1 MREEIAVNL
10 LVWIIFGLISLT
22 AFLSIVFGQT
32 FEETFKWLISL
43 PFVVS
48 FMIILAAIIIILYPF
63 DWVYKK
69 LKSKK
74 LEE

>member
-1 MREEIAVNL
+1 MNL
-10 LVWIIFGLISLT
+10 LVWIILGLISLT
-22 AFLSIVFGQT
+22 AFLSIVFDET
-32 FEETFKWLISL
+32 FWATFKWLISL

-48 FMIILAAIIIILYPF
+48 FMIILAVIIIILYPF

>member
-1 MREEIAVNL
+1 MNL

-22 AFLSIVFGQT
+22 AFMSIVFQET
-32 FEETFKWLISL
+32 FWGTFKWLISL
-43 PFVVS
+43 PFLVS
-48 FMIILAAIIIILYPF
+48 FMIILAVIIIILYPF

-74 LEE
+74 FEE

>member
-1 MREEIAVNL
+1 MNL
-10 LVWIIFGLISLT
+10 LVWIILGLISLT
-22 AFLSIVFGQT
+22 AFLSIVFDET
-32 FEETFKWLISL
+32 FWVTFKWLIAL
-43 PFVVS
+43 PFIAA
-48 FMIILAAIIIILYPF
+48 FMIILAVIIIILYPF

>member
-1 MREEIAVNL
+1 MNL

-22 AFLSIVFGQT
+22 AFMSIVFDET
-32 FEETFKWLISL
+32 FWATFKWLIAL
-43 PFVVS
+43 PFIAA
-48 FMIILAAIIIILYPF
+48 FMIILAVIIIILYPF

-69 LKSKK
+69 LKGKK

>member
-1 MREEIAVNL
+1 MNL

-22 AFLSIVFGQT
+22 AFLPII
-32 FEETFKWLISL
+32 FEETFWVTFKWLISL
-43 PFVVS
+43 PFIVS
-48 FMIILAAIIIILYPF
+48 FMIVLAVIIIILYPF